1 MKNKTKN
8 KIKKKKNI
16 LIGTIIALVLIS
28 ASLFFLSNDSLN
40 QKGDSTSTGDVVA
53 IVNGEEIIS
62 SEVDLVEQ
70 YFLQQGQ
77 EISRQDIMQELI
89 VQELFLQEAKKEGY
103 EISDEE
109 LESIIA
115 GQLEEQNST
124 LEDYKNQLEM
134 QGISY
139 EEEIKNSKEQLEVQQ
154 YLSSEIAEKSLE
166 VTEEEAH
173 QVYEMYS
180 QQSTE
185 DLPSFEEVKSQ
196 IILSLEQQKQ
206 QEAISQLAQKLL
218 SNADIEYV

>member
-134 QGISY
+134 QGISD
-139 EEEIKNSKEQLEVQQ
+139 EEEIKNSKEQL
-154 YLSSEIAEKSLE
+154 
-166 VTEEEAH
+166 
-173 QVYEMYS
+173 
-180 QQSTE
+180 
-185 DLPSFEEVKSQ
+185 
-196 IILSLEQQKQ
+196 
-206 QEAISQLAQKLL
+206 
-218 SNADIEYV
+218 